1 MVCPTCEGDGIERC
15 TNPDHGFIQAL
26 SSTDTGRIGCPCCGH
41 DEKHR
46 IMGCKCPDCNGT
58 GIIEG
63 AKNTEQQVQ
72 ADPSDSLT

>member
-15 TNPDHGFIQAL
+15 TNPDHGF
-26 SSTDTGRIGCPCCGH
+26 GRRLGCPCCGH

-63 AKNTEQQVQ
+63 AKNTDQ
-72 ADPSDSLT
+72 ANRPDSGK